1 MHFIVSAKIEWDSD
15 SVICFDPN
23 KIVFRLMEE
32 FPEIIVCYEDYGWRD
47 YDLFKSR
54 GLYEGAIRSAEN
66 DARRRAPIY
75 IFRFRNSDG
84 QIIRGKAER
93 YFITIQSDKKIPTE
107 LKQKLLSFF
116 DSLKIGEIEIE
127 SCRVEGNNHFPD

>member
-1 MHFIVSAKIEWDSD
+1 MLFIVSAKIEYASD

-47 YDLFKSR
+47 YDLFKRR
-54 GLYEGAIRSAEN
+54 GAYEGAIRTAEN

-75 IFRFRNSDG
+75 IFRFRNLNG

-93 YFITIQSDKKIPTE
+93 YFITIQSDKNIPAE
-107 LKQKLLSFF
+107 LKQRLLSFF
-116 DSLKIGEIEIE
+116 DSLKIEEIEID
-127 SCRVEGNNHFPD
+127 SYRLEGNDHFAE